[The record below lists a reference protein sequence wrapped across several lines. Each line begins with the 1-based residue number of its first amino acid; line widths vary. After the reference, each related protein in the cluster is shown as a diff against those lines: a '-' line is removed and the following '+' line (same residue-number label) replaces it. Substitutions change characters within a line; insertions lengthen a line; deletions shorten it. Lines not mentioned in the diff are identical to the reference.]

1 MLTLAEK
8 KEIMRIG
15 RDRLRQGLSHHSF
28 EDVERLSNAMTAD
41 PLRCLEI
48 EPKMLP
54 IFQLCIGITLG
65 ELLIER
71 EEEKE

>member
-1 MLTLAEK
+1 MHTLAEK
-8 KEIMRIG
+8 KEIMRIARG
-15 RDRLRQGLSHHSF
+15 RLRQGLSHYSF
-28 EDVERLSNAMTAD
+28 EDVEWLSNTMTAD
-41 PLRCLEI
+41 PLKCLEL